1 MNNIRSPALKVL
13 FILQKKHERRQE
25 DMEKILEYIK
35 YFIMT
40 LGAGLTWLFGAW
52 DIPIIF
58 LIVAMA
64 LDYIS
69 GLLKAKFNKELS
81 SDVGL
86 KGIARKFLILAI
98 VMIAVLLD
106 RLLSTGTWVFRS
118 LACYFYIAN
127 EALSILEN
135 SVALGLK
142 VPDNLKNALIQL
154 QEGNKEKKE

>member
-1 MNNIRSPALKVL
+1 
-13 FILQKKHERRQE
+13 
-25 DMEKILEYIK
+25 MEKILEYFK
-35 YFIMT
+35 YFVMT
-40 LGAGLTWLFGAW
+40 LGTGLAWLFGAW

-58 LIVAMA
+58 LIIVMV
-64 LDYIS
+64 LDYVT
-69 GLLKAKFNKELS
+69 GVLKAKINKELS
-81 SDVGL
+81 SDIGL

-106 RLLSTGTWVFRS
+106 RLLNTGTWVFRS

-135 SVALGLK
+135 AITLGLK

-154 QEGNKEKKE
+154 QEGNKENEE

>member
-1 MNNIRSPALKVL
+1 
-13 FILQKKHERRQE
+13 
-25 DMEKILEYIK
+25 MEKILEYIK

-52 DIPIIF
+52 DTPIIF
-58 LIVAMA
+58 LIVAMT

-81 SDVGL
+81 SDIGL

-98 VMIAVLLD
+98 VMIAVLMD
-106 RLLSTGTWVFRS
+106 RMLNTGTWVFRS

-135 SVALGLK
+135 AVVLGLP

-154 QEGNKEKKE
+154 QEGNKKDITKE